1 MPGFQQ
7 QKSKIY
13 VGENNKFI
21 IENVSQNGK
30 IEISAN
36 RVNIT
41 KKNFELLDQIY
52 INGSS
57 GTNGQVIKKSGE
69 TGIVWGN
76 VDAQSQL
83 QQDGGFQPNA
93 WRDTSLGSLE
103 IQGQL
108 YLSGYNVIPKTLDTI
123 GSKKYLFI
131 DSNNQVRWHDFDI
144 SNFFLTSQINTY
156 LVSGEDAS
164 FTNLQISG
172 NLIIENPDPITRTDF
187 SLLVLSG
194 DTVYY
199 RDINI
204 SNYLTVTASNQFFTN
219 GHDASFNNVDIS
231 KLYLNNLPSY
241 NSDTR
246 SDISLL
252 VLNQNNTVQYY
263 DFDISGYVTNSNSGE
278 ILRQNRD
285 ASFGNIDISNIKIGN
300 NGGPFINITN
310 NTIQS
315 STGTDNEFNTLI
327 IDPNPQG
334 NDGKVIIKGNLQVDG
349 SQTNIYSEDIDISS
363 AIINLGSNLQNENLI
378 PNTGIGI
385 TISNIAYL
393 LYKYDQNP
401 NNYTGWLLSGD
412 LSVNTVITN
421 KLKFDGS
428 INYIPGTNNSLLVLD
443 ANNDVK
449 YINININDYVKK
461 DDSANILS
469 QSEDASFNEISF
481 NKLIFTGILN
491 PSITEISY
499 IPYITST
506 GDISFDT
513 SIGIFGNLPSAGGNS
528 SLNILDVST
537 LTVLHK
543 FKFTGNQLTIS
554 CDASFTGTV
563 ETQDIIVSNSLKVGN
578 SVEFQ
583 SGNFYTLSG
592 YYSEASFNNVDIL
605 NDLKFTAYIP
615 TDISRYP
622 VFIDNNGLLKY
633 NNTIYTSITAGS
645 FNKVSDDRLKHN
657 EIDISNGLEIVKQ
670 LNPVTYQKSSN
681 LISPD
686 YVGPV
691 IQNYTKEAGLIAQEV
706 YNINDIRY
714 TVNVGNEV
722 EPYTLKY
729 DDIFIYGLAGLKEL
743 DTIVQNQNTIINDL
757 SFRLHQK
764 LNNTIIPGSLNEI
777 EK

>member
-1 MPGFQQ
+1 
-7 QKSKIY
+7 
-13 VGENNKFI
+13 
-21 IENVSQNGK
+21 
-30 IEISAN
+30 
-36 RVNIT
+36 
-41 KKNFELLDQIY
+41 
-52 INGSS
+52 
-57 GTNGQVIKKSGE
+57 
-69 TGIVWGN
+69 
-76 VDAQSQL
+76 
-83 QQDGGFQPNA
+83 
-93 WRDTSLGSLE
+93 
-103 IQGQL
+103 
-108 YLSGYNVIPKTLDTI
+108 TI
-123 GSKKYLFI
+123 
-131 DSNNQVRWHDFDI
+131 
-144 SNFFLTSQINTY
+144 
-156 LVSGEDAS
+156 
-164 FTNLQISG
+164 
-172 NLIIENPDPITRTDF
+172 TDF

-563 ETQDIIVSNSLKVGN
+563 E
-578 SVEFQ
+578 
-583 SGNFYTLSG
+583 
-592 YYSEASFNNVDIL
+592 
-605 NDLKFTAYIP
+605 
-615 TDISRYP
+615 
-622 VFIDNNGLLKY
+622 
-633 NNTIYTSITAGS
+633 
-645 FNKVSDDRLKHN
+645 
-657 EIDISNGLEIVKQ
+657 
-670 LNPVTYQKSSN
+670 
-681 LISPD
+681 
-686 YVGPV
+686 
-691 IQNYTKEAGLIAQEV
+691 
-706 YNINDIRY
+706 
-714 TVNVGNEV
+714 
-722 EPYTLKY
+722 
-729 DDIFIYGLAGLKEL
+729 
-743 DTIVQNQNTIINDL
+743 
-757 SFRLHQK
+757 
-764 LNNTIIPGSLNEI
+764 
-777 EK
+777 

>member
-108 YLSGYNVIPKTLDTI
+108 YLSGYNVIPKTLDTS

>member
-1 MPGFQQ
+1 MSGVQYQ
-7 QKSKIY
+7 NSRIY
-13 VGENNKFI
+13 VDQNKFI
-21 IENVSQNGK
+21 IENKSQDGK
-30 IEISAN
+30 IELSAN

-41 KKNFELLDQIY
+41 NISFELLQQIY
-52 INGSS
+52 INDSS
-57 GTNGQVIKKSGE
+57 GTNGQVIKKIAG
-69 TGIVWGN
+69 TGIEWGN
-76 VDAQSQL
+76 VDGLSVIQTANGDVFSPS
-83 QQDGGFQPNA
+83 GGL
-93 WRDTSLGSLE
+93 DTSFGSLE
-103 IQGQL
+103 IQKTL
-108 YLSGYNVIPKTLDTI
+108 HLSGDNVIPQTSNSS
-123 GSKKYLFI
+123 GSNKYLFI
-131 DSNNQVRWHDFDI
+131 DSNNQVRWHQFDI
-144 SNFFLTSQINTY
+144 SDFLLTSEINTY

-172 NLIIENPDPITRTDF
+172 NLILENPDQITRTDF

-204 SNYLTVTASNQFFTN
+204 LNYLTVAASNEFFTAR
-219 GHDASFNNVDIS
+219 HDASFNNVDIS
-231 KLYLNNLPSY
+231 KLILNNLPSY
-241 NSDTR
+241 IPSTR
-246 SDISLL
+246 NDISLL

-278 ILRQNRD
+278 ILRQNKD
-285 ASFGNIDISNIKIGN
+285 ASFGNIDINNIKIGN
-300 NGGPFINITN
+300 NTGPFINITN

-363 AIINLGSNLQNENLI
+363 AIIKLGSNLQNENQI
-378 PNTGIGI
+378 PNSGIGI
-385 TISNIAYL
+385 TISNDIAYL
-393 LYKYDQNP
+393 KYKYNF
-401 NNYTGWLLSGD
+401 NGYSGWLLSGD
-412 LSVNTVITN
+412 LSVNSVITN

-428 INYIPGTNNSLLVLD
+428 INYIPGTDNSLLVLD

-449 YINININDYVKK
+449 HIDININDYVKK
-461 DDSANILS
+461 DDSANILY
-469 QSEDASFNEISF
+469 QSYDASFNDISF
-481 NKLIFTGILN
+481 NKLIYTGTL
-491 PSITEISY
+491 SRDISY

-513 SIGIFGNLPSAGGNS
+513 SSGIFGNIVASGGNS

-537 LTVLHK
+537 LTVLDK
-543 FKFTGNQLTIS
+543 FTFTGNNLTIN
-554 CDASFTGTV
+554 CDASFRGTV
-563 ETQDIIVSNSLKVGN
+563 ETQNITVSNSLIVGK

-592 YYSEASFNNVDIL
+592 YYSEASFNNIDISNNL
-605 NDLKFTAYIP
+605 RFTSNIP

-622 VFIDNNGLLKY
+622 VFIDNSGLLKY
-633 NNTIYTSITAGS
+633 SNTIYTSITAGS

-657 EIDISNGLEIVKQ
+657 EINISNGLEIVKQ
-670 LNPVTYQKSSN
+670 LKPVTYQKSSN
-681 LISPD
+681 LISSD

-714 TVNVGNEV
+714 TVNKGNEI

-764 LNNTIIPGSLNEI
+764 LNNTISSRPLNEI